1 VTSAL
6 LAAQPAP
13 DVARRTWPRYA
24 ALGVALIAVAV
35 AGALWPAGGARL
47 LLGGLGM
54 FLIGRGVV
62 LLRGA
67 RTGALEGELR
77 ERAGRLGPVAAGV
90 GALALVAALVP
101 GGVAAAVLLVGV
113 PVLLLGTALALLT
126 RGGAARRGGWAL
138 LVWTLLV
145 TGVLVATGL
154 GQDWA
159 RAADVARIAAAFA
172 VAVLGVPMLL
182 VAAGLRTVAAQP
194 APEPEPAPAPAAT
207 RPAGCAGCA
216 CGAGG
221 CGAG

>member
-35 AGALWPAGGARL
+35 VGAVWPGGGARL
-47 LLGGLGM
+47 LVGAAGA
-54 FLIGRGVV
+54 FLVGRGVV

-67 RTGALEGELR
+67 RTGALDGELGQ
-77 ERAGRLGPVAAGV
+77 RAGRLGPVAVGV

-101 GGVAAAVLLVGV
+101 GPLAGWVLLAAV
-113 PVLLLGTALALLT
+113 PVLLIGTAFALLA
-126 RGGAARRGGWAL
+126 RGGTARRGGWAL
-138 LVWTLLV
+138 LVWSVLV
-145 TGVLVATGL
+145 TGVLVATGI
-154 GQDWA
+154 GQDWD
-159 RAADVARIAAAFA
+159 RAADVARIVAAFA
-172 VAVLGVPMLL
+172 VAVLGVPVLIA
-182 VAAGLRTVAAQP
+182 AAGLRAVAARP
-194 APEPEPAPAPAAT
+194 APVRPAA
-207 RPAGCAGCA
+207 CAGCA

>member
-1 VTSAL
+1 VTASAL

-47 LLGGLGM
+47 LLGGLGL
-54 FLIGRGVV
+54 FLVGRGVV

-67 RTGALEGELR
+67 RTGVLDGELR
-77 ERAGRLGPVAAGV
+77 ERAGRLGPVAAGA
-90 GALALVAALVP
+90 GALCLVAALVP
-101 GGVAAAVLLVGV
+101 GGFAGGVLLIGV
-113 PVLLLGTALALLT
+113 PVLLLGAAVALLN
-126 RGGAARRGGWAL
+126 RGGAGRRGGWAL
-138 LVWTLLV
+138 LVWSVLV

-159 RAADVARIAAAFA
+159 RAADVARIVAAFA
-172 VAVLGVPMLL
+172 VAVLGVPVLL
-182 VAAGLRTVAAQP
+182 AAANLRAVAGRPVP
-194 APEPEPAPAPAAT
+194 A

-221 CGAG
+221 CAAG

>member
-24 ALGVALIAVAV
+24 ALGIALIAVAV
-35 AGALWPAGGARL
+35 VAALWPAGGARL
-47 LLGGLGM
+47 LLGASGL

-67 RTGALEGELR
+67 RTGALEGELG
-77 ERAGRLGPVAAGV
+77 ERAGRLGPVAVGV

-101 GGVAAAVLLVGV
+101 GSLAGWVLLVGV
-113 PVLLLGTALALLT
+113 PVLLLGAAAALLA
-126 RGGAARRGGWAL
+126 RGGTARRGGWAL
-138 LVWTLLV
+138 LVWAVLV
-145 TGVLVATGL
+145 TGVLVATGV

-159 RAADVARIAAAFA
+159 RSADVARIVAAFA

-182 VAAGLRTVAAQP
+182 TAAGLRQIASR
-194 APEPEPAPAPAAT
+194 PAPARPAA
-207 RPAGCAGCA
+207 CAGCA
-216 CGAGG
+216 CAAGG

>member
-35 AGALWPAGGARL
+35 VGALWPAGGARL
-47 LLGGLGM
+47 LLGAAGL
-54 FLIGRGVV
+54 FLVGRGVV

-67 RTGALEGELR
+67 RTGALDGELG
-77 ERAGRLGPVAAGV
+77 ERAGRLGPVAAGA
-90 GALALVAALVP
+90 GALAVVAALVP
-101 GGVAAAVLLVGV
+101 GSLAGWVLLAGV
-113 PVLLLGTALALLT
+113 PVLLLAPAVALLA
-126 RGGAARRGGWAL
+126 RGGTARRGGWAL
-138 LVWTLLV
+138 LVWSVLV
-145 TGVLVATGL
+145 TGVLIATGV

-159 RAADVARIAAAFA
+159 RAADVARIVAAFA
-172 VAVLGVPMLL
+172 VAVLGVPML
-182 VAAGLRTVAAQP
+182 VAAANLRQVASRP
-194 APEPEPAPAPAAT
+194 APVPV